1 MSMFFFI
8 SSSHFEDRIWFR
20 CDDDYRVAMNYVAIV
35 ANRTQT
41 TVLAFVLMSN
51 HVHFLVSAEDR
62 EFAKTFYNLFKTLYS
77 KYFCRKYK
85 VRRFFR
91 DNGVDIRA
99 INREG
104 EGVETVTAY
113 ILMNPV
119 AANISYNAALY
130 PWGSGRCL
138 FSEMPPRG
146 RRVAELS
153 KRERIRLFH
162 SRLDVNDDW
171 LVAEEGYILPET
183 YVAVKFVESV
193 YHSARRL
200 NYFLQS
206 SSKARA
212 KIEGVETALPT
223 FRDPSLLAFAEDFC
237 TSTFRKQKIQDLD
250 EKQMGHLIYELRRR
264 SGADV
269 GQISRILSI
278 SPETVSTILS
288 SY

>member
-1 MSMFFFI
+1 MFYFI

-20 CDDDYRVAMNYVAIV
+20 CNDDYRAAMNYVAIV
-35 ANRTQT
+35 AHRTHT

-51 HVHFLVSAEDR
+51 HVHFLVSSAGR
-62 EFAKTFYNLFKTLYS
+62 ELAKAFYNLFKTLYS

-85 VRRFFR
+85 ERRFFR

-99 INREG
+99 INRDG
-104 EGVETVTAY
+104 EGIETVTAY

-119 AANISYNAALY
+119 AANICYNAALY
-130 PWGSGRCL
+130 PWGSGRCF
-138 FSEMPPRG
+138 FSETTPSG

-162 SRLDVNDDW
+162 SKLDVNDDW

-193 YHSARRL
+193 YRTARRL

-237 TSTFRKQKIQDLD
+237 TSIFRKQHLQDLD
-250 EKQMGHLIYELRRR
+250 DKHLALLIYELRRR

-269 GQISRILSI
+269 GQISRVLSV
-278 SPETVSTILS
+278 SPETVAAILS